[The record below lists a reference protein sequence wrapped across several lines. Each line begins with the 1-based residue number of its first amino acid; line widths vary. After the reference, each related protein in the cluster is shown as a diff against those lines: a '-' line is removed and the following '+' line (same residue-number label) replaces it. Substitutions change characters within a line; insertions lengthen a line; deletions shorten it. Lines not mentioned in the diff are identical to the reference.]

1 MQALTEEQKSLLAA
15 LITQG
20 RPLDAESH
28 NPSAEERER
37 LLRTLHTAQA
47 EQNCDCSTCITLALY
62 YPAELEATP
71 PANQLES
78 AAVSTILT
86 ASTQDGSALLLAHIA
101 GERVT
106 ELEIAPTGQ
115 SAVCLPRPEELVF

>member
-1 MQALTEEQKSLLAA
+1 MEALTDEQKNLLAA

-20 RPLDAESH
+20 RPLDAENY
-28 NPSAEERER
+28 NPSAQEREG

-47 EQNCDCSTCITLALY
+47 EQRCDCSTCITLALY
-62 YPAELEATP
+62 YPAEPEIIPTAS
-71 PANQLES
+71 QLEQ
-78 AAVSTILT
+78 ATASTTLT
-86 ASTQDGSALLLAHIA
+86 ATTQDGSALLLAHIL

-115 SAVCLPRPEELVF
+115 SVVCLPRPEELTF